1 MRLTQN
7 IIALLASLAV
17 GAMVVLA
24 SALWIRSHNA
34 AELVS
39 VVVASEKIEAGVSLR
54 AEFLRTTDWP
64 RASVP
69 HGAEYSIDKLVG
81 RVTRSAIAANELV
94 LDRMLLHSGAG
105 GSLAAVITPGM
116 RAVTIPVNE
125 VAGVAGFAF
134 PGNYVDVLLS
144 TKDDTGQATSKIVLQ
159 RVLVLAV
166 DQDRSVKDETKGRIG
181 KAVTLEVTPKQAEKI
196 DVARAIGTLSLALRS
211 QEDGLPG
218 SSSGARKV
226 DLGLTQSDSLNTQ
239 SGQPAVEVIRGTTRR
254 IETGFAQ

>member
-1 MRLTQN
+1 MN
-7 IIALLASLAV
+7 IRPILVLGASTFVGLLAIVVS
-17 GAMVVLA
+17 AM
-24 SALWIRSHNA
+24 WIRSHNA

-54 AEFLRTTDWP
+54 AEFLRTNNWP
-64 RASVP
+64 KASVP

-81 RVTRSAIAANELV
+81 RVTRTAIAENELV
-94 LDRMLLHSGAG
+94 LDRMLLHSGAS

-134 PGNYVDVLLS
+134 PGNYVDVLVS

-181 KAVTLEVTPKQAEKI
+181 KAVTLEVTPQQAEKI

-218 SSSGARKV
+218 SSSGARKG

>member
-1 MRLTQN
+1 MVRTSWVLVVSV
-7 IIALLASLAV
+7 AVGVLAV
-17 GAMVVLA
+17 LI
-24 SALWIRSHNA
+24 SALWLRSYNA
-34 AELVS
+34 SSFEQ
-39 VVVASEKIEAGVSLR
+39 VVVAAQPIEAGVSLR
-54 AEFLRTTDWP
+54 PEYIKLISWP
-64 RASVP
+64 AASVP
-69 HGAEYSIDKLVG
+69 HGAERSVEKLVG
-81 RVTRSAIAANELV
+81 RVTRSTIAENELI
-94 LDRMLLHSGAG
+94 LERLLLHAGAG

-166 DQDRSVKDETKGRIG
+166 DQERSVKDETKGKIG
-181 KAVTLEVTPKQAEKI
+181 KAVTLEVTPQQAEKI
-196 DVARAIGTLSLALRS
+196 DVARAVGTLSLALRS

-218 SSSGARKV
+218 SSSGARKG
-226 DLGLTQSDSLNTQ
+226 DFGLTQAGASEPQ

-254 IETGFAQ
+254 VETGFAQ